1 MSCWRQRPKH
11 IRYLSL
17 GEYLNK
23 YANTPEKTAAVQNK
37 YKALATQQAATAD
50 AALDALPPQIG
61 YSNSISAGG
70 VGQTT
75 LEMLGGPE
83 ETLG

>member
-1 MSCWRQRPKH
+1 MSCWQQRPKH
-11 IRYLSL
+11 VRYLKI
-17 GEYLNK
+17 GEYLGK
-23 YANTPEKTAAVQNK
+23 VAETPEKRAVIQNK
-37 YKALATQQAATAD
+37 YKTLATKQAAIAD
-50 AALDALPPQIG
+50 MALDALPPQIG

-70 VGQTT
+70 GGQTT

>member
-1 MSCWRQRPKH
+1 MSCWQQRPKH
-11 IRYLSL
+11 IRYLSI

-23 YANTPEKTAAVQNK
+23 YANTPAVQNK
-37 YKALATQQAATAD
+37 YKALAAQQSATAD
-50 AALDALPPQIG
+50 TALDALPPQIG
-61 YSNSISAGG
+61 YSNSVSAGG
-70 VGQTT
+70 GGQTA

>member
-11 IRYLSL
+11 IRYLSIS
-17 GEYLNK
+17 EYLGR
-23 YANTPEKTAAVQNK
+23 YSWTPEKKAAVQNK

-50 AALDALPPQIG
+50 TALDALPPQIG

-70 VGQTT
+70 GGQTT
-75 LEMLGGPE
+75 FEMLGGPE

>member
-1 MSCWRQRPKH
+1 MSCWQQRPKH
-11 IRYLSL
+11 IRYLSI

-23 YANTPEKTAAVQNK
+23 YANTPGRKAAVQNK
-37 YKALATQQAATAD
+37 YKALAAQQSATAD
-50 AALDALPPQIG
+50 TALDALPPQIG

-70 VGQTT
+70 GGQTA
-75 LEMLGGPE
+75 LDMLGGPE